1 MIAGFLLGPHFSAT
15 ADTGNRTQVQHFGLA
30 TNNNCRS
37 FQQYALIRSRQNVF
51 IPKPESFQA
60 FWVTSAEVAAIGP
73 RRLSMIPKI
82 SKGYQKKSSYEKN
95 AIKNTR
101 LYINMLWSVGRGM
114 VEFSQMNW
122 DKNDRS
128 PC

>member
-82 SKGYQKKSSYEKN
+82 SKGYQKK
-95 AIKNTR
+95 IQ
-101 LYINMLWSVGRGM
+101 L
-114 VEFSQMNW
+114 
-122 DKNDRS
+122 
-128 PC
+128 